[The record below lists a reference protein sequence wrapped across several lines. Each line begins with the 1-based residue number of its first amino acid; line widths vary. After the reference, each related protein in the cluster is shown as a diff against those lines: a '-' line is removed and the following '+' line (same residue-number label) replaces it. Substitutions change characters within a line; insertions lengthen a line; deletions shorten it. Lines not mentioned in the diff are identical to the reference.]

1 MKTIDTSECHRYS
14 PLIPAMEAIEK
25 RVAKAAEEMT
35 FAEKFDCILVNDVLD
50 DAFAEAEKVVGSFIR
65 ENRSCFRTIP
75 SHSTQHSQ
83 K

>member
-1 MKTIDTSECHRYS
+1 
-14 PLIPAMEAIEK
+14 MEAIEK

-75 SHSTQHSQ
+75 THSTQHSQ